1 MSKLQIEK
9 IPCGAYQANS
19 WLVWRDD
26 RDDCMLIDCGDDPVR
41 CLEAVKKSGKKL
53 TDIALT
59 HGHFD
64 HVIGAYHVK
73 SLTGAKIAIHSADA
87 PMLADGE
94 KALATEQLGLDHFVP
109 CEPDVLFDQMPGGI
123 YVVCGIPFRVLHT
136 PGHTPG
142 GVCLYLP
149 EQKLLFSGDTIFA
162 SGFGRTDF
170 EGGSL
175 DDLKKSVHTLF
186 ALPGDTLILCGH
198 GENGVMQT
206 YHAHLRRSDT

>member
-1 MSKLQIEK
+1 MSKLHVENIV
-9 IPCGAYQANS
+9 CGSYQANC
-19 WLVWRDD
+19 WLVYRED
-26 RDDCMLIDCGDDPVR
+26 RDDCLLIDCGDDPMR
-41 CLEAVKKSGKKL
+41 CLEAVRKSGKKL

-73 SLTGAKIAIHSADA
+73 SLTGARIAIHSADA
-87 PMLADGE
+87 PMLESAE
-94 KALATEQLGLDHFVP
+94 KALCTEQTGLDHFVP
-109 CEPDVLFDQMPGGI
+109 CKPDELLDQQPGGV
-123 YVVCGIPFRVLHT
+123 YAPCGIPFRILHT

-149 EQKLLFSGDTIFA
+149 EQNLLFSGDTIFGY
-162 SGFGRTDF
+162 GFGRTDF

-175 DDLKKSVHTLF
+175 EELTKSLHMLF
-186 ALPGDTLILCGH
+186 SLPAETVILCGH

-206 YHAHLRRSDT
+206 YHAKLRRSTI